1 MASYASEISAELKKV
16 AKQKIITGFFGSG
29 TIGQAISKR
38 VLKKEEDDPVSSA
51 LAEQQNVQTNINTTI
66 VRIEPIVVNISDNIF
81 NIAAVWSKHV
91 ARMEDALKFQKERL
105 SKEKAAVEEEDNE
118 ERAVEAEVVK
128 KASAGGTDTGTD
140 DTKGGI
146 LGSLLRGTNKTRS
159 IIKSGLANIGKFLL
173 ASAASAALST
183 GAVAVTTA
191 ALTPAMLTANEQGAP
206 ESVSYNTEQGL
217 VSTYSG
223 DEEGE
228 DISLDYGDAATS
240 MMGTPPSPPV
250 NEPPPP
256 PTLEPQEGAVDLGQA
271 ATDMQGTAPGPQPVE
286 IPSAPPPAPTLVST
300 PPPVAVTATP
310 STYGEPYTP
319 PSPQPIDIP
328 QPIRNNTLGVRAFE
342 DTSDTIQAQPSP
354 MNDIGGAAPVT
365 PEQVRPQQEERYT
378 TQQSSEVRPERQPML
393 SSSTSSSFNDLMN
406 QSTTSS
412 DRGDFKENTSPLPPN
427 LSGLFGSGQP
437 VSAPL
442 EAPPTFQNMFNQ
454 AVNQIQ
460 PQNID
465 TGSTISN
472 MTMML
477 NNLVNAVR
485 TDVPTP
491 QVIQSSDAS
500 VLNEQRDP
508 APIPSPIADRG
519 SLDEG
524 TTFDSAPSSMMVS

>member
-66 VRIEPIVVNISDNIF
+66 VRIEPVVVNISDNIF

-91 ARMEDALKFQKERL
+91 ARMEDTLKFQKERL
-105 SKEKAAVEEEDNE
+105 SKEKAAVEEEENE
-118 ERAVEAEVVK
+118 EKAVEAEVVK

-146 LGSLLRGTNKTRS
+146 LGSLLRATTKTRS
-159 IIKSGLANIGKFLL
+159 LIKSGLANLGKLL
-173 ASAASAALST
+173 LGPAIMG
-183 GAVAVTTA
+183 GATVATIA
-191 ALTPAMLTANEQGAP
+191 ALTPAMLAANEQDAP
-206 ESVSYNTEQGL
+206 DYLVPGNIEQNDADESDDV
-217 VSTYSG
+217 
-223 DEEGE
+223 EEDDGRS
-228 DISLDYGDAATS
+228 IDYGDVATD

-250 NEPPPP
+250 IEPPPP
-256 PTLEPQEGAVDLGQA
+256 PTLEPQEGTIDLGQA

-310 STYGEPYTP
+310 STYGEQPTP
-319 PSPQPIDIP
+319 PSPQPVSTP
-328 QPIRNNTLGVRAFE
+328 EPIRNNTLSNRAFT
-342 DTSDTIQAQPSP
+342 DTPDTLQTQPSP
-354 MNDIGGAAPVT
+354 PSNVGGATPVMSEQT
-365 PEQVRPQQEERYT
+365 QPLPEANNALN
-378 TQQSSEVRPERQPML
+378 QSYEVKPERQPML
-393 SSSTSSSFNDLMN
+393 SSSASNPVENLMSES
-406 QSTTSS
+406 STTS
-412 DRGDFKENTSPLPPN
+412 DRRDFKENTSQIPSN
-427 LSGLFGSGQP
+427 LSGLFGSGEP
-437 VSAPL
+437 ISAPS
-442 EAPPTFQNMFNQ
+442 EAPPFFQNMFNQ

-477 NNLVNAVR
+477 NNIVNAVR

-500 VLNEQRDP
+500 VLNEQRDS
-508 APIPSPIADRG
+508 APIPSPIANRG

>member
-105 SKEKAAVEEEDNE
+105 SKEKAAVEEEENE
-118 ERAVEAEVVK
+118 EKAVEAEVVK

-159 IIKSGLANIGKFLL
+159 IIKSGLANISKFLL

-191 ALTPAMLTANEQGAP
+191 ALTPAMIAANEQSAP
-206 ESVSYNTEQGL
+206 ESVTYNTEQGL
-217 VSTYSG
+217 VSTYNE

-228 DISLDYGDAATS
+228 DVSLDYGDAATS

-286 IPSAPPPAPTLVST
+286 IPLAPPPAPTLVST

-310 STYGEPYTP
+310 STYGEQPTP
-319 PSPQPIDIP
+319 PSPPVSTP
-328 QPIRNNTLGVRAFE
+328 EPIRNNTLSNRAFT
-342 DTSDTIQAQPSP
+342 DTPDTIQAQSTPVS
-354 MNDIGGAAPVT
+354 NVGGATPVMSEQT
-365 PEQVRPQQEERYT
+365 QPLPEANNALN
-378 TQQSSEVRPERQPML
+378 QSSEVKPERQPML
-393 SSSTSSSFNDLMN
+393 SSSASNPVENLMSE
-406 QSTTSS
+406 STISS
-412 DRGDFKENTSPLPPN
+412 DRGNFKENTSPLPPN

-437 VSAPL
+437 VSAPS
-442 EAPPTFQNMFNQ
+442 EAPPIFQNMFNQ
-454 AVNQIQ
+454 AANQIQ

-500 VLNEQRDP
+500 ALTEQRDP
-508 APIPSPIADRG
+508 APIPSPIANRG

-524 TTFDSAPSSMMVS
+524 TTFDSAPSSMMVG